1 MPAWS
6 EVLEARTNERGDLF
20 VRIKPAY
27 VESLMRQW
35 VNYDEEVQ
43 YDIVASMLEPY
54 GFEVAAAWHHWTF
67 VKDAGKYK
75 MNASDLSQLKW
86 GYWIVIDRVEME
98 QWEREYYERY
108 GGLYSGPGYLGRD
121 MIIDEMN
128 LQPLPKVRTSYCE
141 SINWD
146 DDNDDDW
153 TMFDKDNWSVFDD
166 TDIPF

>member
-1 MPAWS
+1 
-6 EVLEARTNERGDLF
+6 
-20 VRIKPAY
+20 
-27 VESLMRQW
+27 
-35 VNYDEEVQ
+35 
-43 YDIVASMLEPY
+43 
-54 GFEVAAAWHHWTF
+54 
-67 VKDAGKYK
+67 
-75 MNASDLSQLKW
+75 
-86 GYWIVIDRVEME
+86 
-98 QWEREYYERY
+98 
-108 GGLYSGPGYLGRD
+108 